1 MGVPFLLL
9 PSIRNFSVH
18 ASDNRGASWKRGRTG
33 SSSKD
38 LGVPGQRLENVSANI
53 LMSVLHPKS
62 NIGNGDHT
70 SVSHYLN
77 KLFIYIAHKRED
89 LAPQIES
96 HSG

>member
-53 LMSVLHPKS
+53 LMSVSHPKS
-62 NIGNGDHT
+62 NIGSGITLQFPITLIN
-70 SVSHYLN
+70 Y
-77 KLFIYIAHKRED
+77 LFILPTNGRT
-89 LAPQIES
+89 
-96 HSG
+96 